1 MLSFPS
7 TMLVLRRRGFTL
19 IELLVVVVILGVL
32 AMIAIPKFQ
41 NTRGRGNAATLRSD
55 LRALSTA
62 QEAYFYEFGTYT
74 DQPAALNLDSSPG
87 VVLTIVTA
95 SPQGW
100 AATVTH
106 PQSFPL
112 TCALFSGNV
121 ETPPPPAVQEG
132 LITCQ

>member
-1 MLSFPS
+1 MVVSK
-7 TMLVLRRRGFTL
+7 RRGFTL

-41 NTRGRGNAATLRSD
+41 NTRGRGYAATLRSD

-62 QEAYFYEFGTYT
+62 QEAYFYEHGTYT
-74 DQPAALNLDSSPG
+74 DQPAVLNLDASPG

-95 SPQGW
+95 SAQGW

-112 TCALFSGNV
+112 ICALFNGNV
-121 ETPPPPAVQEG
+121 DAPPPPALQEG